1 MITVRRRGPAVRA
14 ALQLIMVLAA
24 LLLGSGLLLGSILL
38 VDTPPVHA
46 KTTLTPGP
54 CGRDGQLQSQVTRD
68 ALPGGALYLICV
80 PLENPQTPQ
89 PEWNGDL
96 VVYAHGYTSPT
107 KPLDFQNLR
116 LNDGTYLPDLILSQ
130 GYAFATTSYRQNGLA
145 ILEGADDIRKLV
157 KLFPK
162 KVGGQKPNH
171 TYLSGVSEGALITT
185 LLIEQSPKRFSGGLA
200 ACGPISSI
208 RDQINYFGDFR
219 VLFDYFFP
227 GVLPPSPTHV
237 PMKVMTNWKG
247 TYVPR
252 IKQALAAN
260 PSVTAQ
266 LMNTFILSS
275 GAPIDL
281 SDPARW
287 ESATVNLL
295 WYNVFA
301 TNDARQKLGGN
312 PFDNTNRV
320 YSGSAND
327 SMLNENIARFGAK
340 SIALDNLVPYETSG
354 QVKRPLVTIHTTGD
368 EVVPYWQELRYLNKV
383 ETSKKGQVTPI
394 RIVRYG
400 HCAFSS
406 QEVLG
411 AFNLLVSQ
419 VNQPQT
425 V

>member
-1 MITVRRRGPAVRA
+1 
-14 ALQLIMVLAA
+14 
-24 LLLGSGLLLGSILL
+24 
-38 VDTPPVHA
+38 
-46 KTTLTPGP
+46 
-54 CGRDGQLQSQVTRD
+54 
-68 ALPGGALYLICV
+68 
-80 PLENPQTPQ
+80 
-89 PEWNGDL
+89 
-96 VVYAHGYTSPT
+96 
-107 KPLDFQNLR
+107 
-116 LNDGTYLPDLILSQ
+116 
-130 GYAFATTSYRQNGLA
+130 
-145 ILEGADDIRKLV
+145 
-157 KLFPK
+157 
-162 KVGGQKPNH
+162 
-171 TYLSGVSEGALITT
+171 
-185 LLIEQSPKRFSGGLA
+185 
-200 ACGPISSI
+200 
-208 RDQINYFGDFR
+208 

-227 GVLPPSPTHV
+227 GVLPPSPTDV
-237 PMKVMTNWKG
+237 PEEVMTNWES

-252 IKQALAAN
+252 IRQALAAN

-281 SDPARW
+281 LDPARW

-327 SMLNENIARFGAK
+327 SMLNKNIARFGAD

-400 HCAFSS
+400 HCEFSS

-411 AFNLLVSQ
+411 AFNLLVWQ
-419 VNQPQT
+419 VNQP
-425 V
+425 

>member
-1 MITVRRRGPAVRA
+1 MA
-14 ALQLIMVLAA
+14 
-24 LLLGSGLLLGSILL
+24 
-38 VDTPPVHA
+38 
-46 KTTLTPGP
+46 
-54 CGRDGQLQSQVTRD
+54 
-68 ALPGGALYLICV
+68 
-80 PLENPQTPQ
+80 
-89 PEWNGDL
+89 
-96 VVYAHGYTSPT
+96 
-107 KPLDFQNLR
+107 
-116 LNDGTYLPDLILSQ
+116 
-130 GYAFATTSYRQNGLA
+130 
-145 ILEGADDIRKLV
+145 
-157 KLFPK
+157 
-162 KVGGQKPNH
+162 
-171 TYLSGVSEGALITT
+171 
-185 LLIEQSPKRFSGGLA
+185 
-200 ACGPISSI
+200 
-208 RDQINYFGDFR
+208 
-219 VLFDYFFP
+219 
-227 GVLPPSPTHV
+227 
-237 PMKVMTNWKG
+237 NWKG

-275 GAPIDL
+275 GAPMDL

-295 WYNVFA
+295 RYNVFA

-327 SMLNENIARFGAK
+327 SMLNENIARFRAK

-354 QVKRPLVTIHTTGD
+354 QLKRPLVTIHTTGD

-419 VNQPQT
+419 VNQP
-425 V
+425 